1 MYDFWFILSVMA
13 DFAQLESY
21 KILLHDSQNNDLMKK
36 LDEILKL
43 LKEDNSNE
51 RNGK

>member
-1 MYDFWFILSVMA
+1 MYDFWFWLGVMA

-21 KILLHDSQNNDLMKK
+21 EILLRDSQNNDLMKK

-43 LKEDNSNE
+43 LKEDNSDE
-51 RNGK
+51 